1 MPRNTISTWLLPANK
16 EKMMAAFQSGTIN
29 LKRKNVQAGKYVELD
44 IKLFSSGLC
53 LQDQVTYQ

>member
-1 MPRNTISTWLLPANK
+1 
-16 EKMMAAFQSGTIN
+16 MAAFQSGTIN
-29 LKRKNVQAGKYVELD
+29 LKRKNVQAGKYEELD